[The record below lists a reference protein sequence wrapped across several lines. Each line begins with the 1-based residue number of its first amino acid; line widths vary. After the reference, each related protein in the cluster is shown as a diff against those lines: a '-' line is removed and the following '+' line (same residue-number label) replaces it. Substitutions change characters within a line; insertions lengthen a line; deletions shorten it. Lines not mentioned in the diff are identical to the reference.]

1 MMRRRLSASG
11 RRAIASA
18 SASSGLRADA
28 RHDVVVVGGGVMGVW
43 TAIALA
49 KRGASVCLAE
59 QFAPAHEKGSSH
71 GDGRIYRLAYTEDI
85 YVDMM
90 RQSLP
95 MWHDLQDF
103 AQTPLLHETGGLN
116 IAPVDSG
123 LLDEQGA
130 LYARRGIAHEW
141 LSAGEVNA
149 RFPQYGLPTSGPRQM
164 RALFQPDFGVLFA
177 SKCVAAAWEYA
188 AHLGV
193 ETVTGFRAT
202 ALHDEGGESGG
213 LVVADANGRAIRA
226 SAVVLA
232 AGPWLTSLASA
243 LLGAGAPAI
252 PTVVSAETVC
262 FYAPKRG
269 MEAAHSYEAMPVFI
283 PEFDNGLGPFGYY
296 GLPMID
302 VPGIKCSA
310 HYCGPLVDPDRR
322 PAAAGGDAAAAP
334 AAAAEE
340 AAAAARV
347 AAVVDSTSRCVAE
360 TFPHVDHTP
369 FTTSSCLYTTTPD
382 HDYILSRAPT
392 HFAGGRVILAGGGS
406 GHAFKMGPAIGEA
419 AASLALPGV
428 PPPFDL
434 QRFDVRRL
442 LQLRG
447 ADLDHEAR
455 AERR

>member
-310 HYCGPLVDPDRR
+310 HYCGPLVDPDCR
-322 PAAAGGDAAAAP
+322 PAAAGGDAGRGP
-334 AAAAEE
+334 GGGGGG
-340 AAAAARV
+340 
-347 AAVVDSTSRCVAE
+347 
-360 TFPHVDHTP
+360 
-369 FTTSSCLYTTTPD
+369 
-382 HDYILSRAPT
+382 
-392 HFAGGRVILAGGGS
+392 GGRGGARRGGGGLDLS
-406 GHAFKMGPAIGEA
+406 VRRRDLPACGPHPVHHVVVPLHDDAGPRLHPQPRADALCRRAGHPRGRRQRPRLQDGPRHRRGRRKPRAAGR
-419 AASLALPGV
+419 AASL
-428 PPPFDL
+428 
-434 QRFDVRRL
+434 
-442 LQLRG
+442 
-447 ADLDHEAR
+447 
-455 AERR
+455 